1 MLSCVYFISFS
12 LLFSSVAQS
21 GITSQTPRDVPPV
34 VGTAVATGDDENVR
48 IKLTCPRVVWRVA
61 RPVVPKSDRP
71 ELQVDVK
78 NDTRTLVLGDA
89 GASADSRVVDLAGVE
104 LTNDDIRQRLKTDTP
119 VLVSVSGKM
128 VEPLYLQLTKPDA
141 LIILL
146 GDRDGVPAS
155 TLLPSAAPRPAPTPV
170 SPLVFDDH
178 PRWRSV
184 LLRRDH
190 HRPRGRLRGVLGI
203 GER

>member
-1 MLSCVYFISFS
+1 MPE
-12 LLFSSVAQS
+12 A
-21 GITSQTPRDVPPV
+21 
-34 VGTAVATGDDENVR
+34 E
-48 IKLTCPRVVWRVA
+48 
-61 RPVVPKSDRP
+61 RP
-71 ELQVDVK
+71 ELRVDVK
-78 NDTRTLVLGDA
+78 NDTRTLEIG
-89 GASADSRVVDLAGVE
+89 GSSAQAESRVVDLAGVE
-104 LTNDDIRQRLKTDTP
+104 LSHGDIRERLKNDTP

-146 GDRDGVPAS
+146 GDRDSAAAP
-155 TLLPSAAPRPAPTPV
+155 TLLPRAAPQPTPSGV
-170 SPLVFDDH
+170 SPLVFDDR

-190 HRPRGRLRGVLGI
+190 HRPRGRLREVLGI